1 MTERAPLT
9 TARWSL
15 TRRITALFTAVALLL
30 AGLAVVAT
38 VTATTNSRQVDMIFN
53 DISFLKTDSQ
63 NLLVAMLNQETGV
76 RGYALDGAPAALAP
90 YANGLTQQKSL
101 VADMTAH
108 LDGRKQIASDLALV
122 QSRVD
127 AWHTGVAAPTIAKVQ
142 AGDHVGAQAFLNRQ
156 GTGQFD
162 AIRTA
167 IATLQTDVQH
177 IRDVAVAALKRT
189 THEIVEEL
197 AAAAVIVLIA
207 GLLLAWLLRR
217 LVTRPVRELA
227 ATVRIVAAGDF
238 NHQIDLTGPPEVAA
252 LGRDVDEMRRR
263 IVDDLRVVERANESV
278 AQANAQLQQHA
289 AELVRSNEDL
299 EQFAYVASH
308 DLQEPLRKVA
318 SFCQLLQRRYAG
330 QLDERAD
337 QYISFAV
344 DGAHRMQR
352 LINDLLEF
360 SRIGRTSRSLVE
372 VDLSALVAS
381 IADTFK
387 LPVSASGG
395 AITRTDLPTVV
406 GEPELL
412 SALMMNLISNG
423 VKFRREGEPIRVSVT
438 GRQVGDDWQITVADN
453 GIGIERE
460 YADRVFVIFQR
471 LHSRDIYPGTGIGLA
486 IAKRIVEYHGGRIWV
501 DSTVPGDGT
510 TFRFT
515 LPMTHVATDPGLAAA
530 SPALA
535 AEAGTDPAPVSVPP
549 APAEPIGEDVAAAT
563 PNGDQPADVNQ
574 PA

>member
-1 MTERAPLT
+1 
-9 TARWSL
+9 
-15 TRRITALFTAVALLL
+15 
-30 AGLAVVAT
+30 
-38 VTATTNSRQVDMIFN
+38 
-53 DISFLKTDSQ
+53 
-63 NLLVAMLNQETGV
+63 
-76 RGYALDGAPAALAP
+76 
-90 YANGLTQQKSL
+90 
-101 VADMTAH
+101 
-108 LDGRKQIASDLALV
+108 
-122 QSRVD
+122 
-127 AWHTGVAAPTIAKVQ
+127 
-142 AGDHVGAQAFLNRQ
+142 
-156 GTGQFD
+156 
-162 AIRTA
+162 
-167 IATLQTDVQH
+167 
-177 IRDVAVAALKRT
+177 
-189 THEIVEEL
+189 
-197 AAAAVIVLIA
+197 
-207 GLLLAWLLRR
+207 
-217 LVTRPVRELA
+217 
-227 ATVRIVAAGDF
+227 VAAGDF
-238 NHQIDLTGPPEVAA
+238 NHAIDLSGPPEVAA

-263 IVDDLRVVERANESV
+263 IVDDLRVVERANDAV
-278 AQANAQLQQHA
+278 AQAHAQLQQHA

-337 QYISFAV
+337 QYIAFAV

-360 SRIGRTSRSLVE
+360 SRIGRTDREVVP
-372 VDLSALVAS
+372 VDLATLTATVAES
-381 IADTFK
+381 FAM
-387 LPVSASGG
+387 PVRASGG
-395 AITRTDLPTVV
+395 AITLTDLPTVI

-412 SALMMNLISNG
+412 SALMTNLISNA
-423 VKFRREGEPIRVSVT
+423 VKFRREGQPIRITVS
-438 GRQVGDDWQITVADN
+438 GKQVGTDWQISVADN
-453 GIGIERE
+453 GIGLERE
-460 YADRVFVIFQR
+460 YADRIFVIFQR
-471 LHSRDIYPGTGIGLA
+471 LHSREVYPGTGIGLA